1 MGTSDFLDFLL
12 FPGLFDGIEGGTAGK
27 KDAEATFRGVDV
39 GAPGSVV
46 ALNNDGATDIEII
59 GDVGRACESDGSDG
73 DEIVFA
79 GGVTAAEKD
88 VKGTEEKIECRTDE
102 SDKNDANDI
111 VEGVKPGDEE
121 GTAKGGSLAGTIE
134 LSEEID
140 SEL

>member
-88 VKGTEEKIECRTDE
+88 VKGTEEKIE
-102 SDKNDANDI
+102 
-111 VEGVKPGDEE
+111 
-121 GTAKGGSLAGTIE
+121 
-134 LSEEID
+134 
-140 SEL
+140 